1 MRQIYVNTSNHQ
13 LNEQK
18 IERNTTKIDTFVT
31 YIMHKRWIHK
41 PKPNPTLVEQLSTA
55 INVNKILSGILVQ
68 RGISHFDIAKKFFR
82 PQVSDLHNP
91 FLMKGMDKAIERI
104 EEAIAKGEKILVY
117 GDYDVDG
124 TTSVAIVFDFLSQ
137 RYANNVDFYIP
148 DRYTEGY
155 GISFMAIDWASNN
168 YFSLI
173 IALDCGIKSVDKIQ
187 YANNK
192 GVDFIICDHHLPG
205 EELPK
210 AVAILN
216 PKQIDCP
223 YPFKE
228 LSGCGIGFKLLQA
241 FIQKEGAPFSQ
252 IEKYLDLVAISISAD
267 LVPILDENRIL
278 VYKGLKKLKNNPN
291 PGLKALLEA
300 YAPKPEFSVSDVVFF
315 IGPRINAAGRIAD
328 AKDSVRLMIAS
339 DYDKAKEI
347 AELVNQHNV
356 ERRGF
361 DLSITEQAFE
371 MVEKD
376 ETFMQRKATVL
387 FHNEWHKGVIGIVA
401 SRLIEKYYRPTI
413 VLTESNGMA
422 TGSARSVEGF
432 DLYSAIEQC
441 ADLLEQYGGHTHAAG
456 LTMKL
461 DNVKSFALKF
471 ESVVEQNINERS
483 LTPEIEYDAEIPLR
497 TITPKFFSLLKQF
510 SPFGPGNQSPI
521 FMSKNVWDVG
531 DATIVGNNH
540 LKLSLTQ
547 EEGARIFKAIAFG
560 LGEHYD
566 KVTQGI
572 SFDICYTVEENH
584 FNGHVNLQL
593 NIKDILFRN

>member
-1 MRQIYVNTSNHQ
+1 MT
-13 LNEQK
+13 
-18 IERNTTKIDTFVT
+18 
-31 YIMHKRWIHK
+31 KRWTHK
-41 PKPNPTLVEQLSTA
+41 PEPDSKLVEQVSTT

-68 RGISHFDIAKKFFR
+68 RGINHYDIAKKFFR
-82 PQVSDLHNP
+82 PQYADLHDP
-91 FLMKGMDKAIERI
+91 FLMKGMAKAVKRI
-104 EEAIAKGEKILVY
+104 DEAIANNQKILVY

-124 TTSVAIVFDFLSQ
+124 TTSVAIIYDFFQ
-137 RYANNVDFYIP
+137 KRYPHIDFYIP

-155 GISFMAIDWASNN
+155 GISFMSIDWASNN
-168 YFSLI
+168 GFSLI
-173 IALDCGIKSVDKIQ
+173 IALDCGIKANDKVR

-192 GVDFIICDHHLPG
+192 GIDFIICDHHLPG
-205 EELPK
+205 DEVPD

-216 PKQIDCP
+216 PKQLDCT

-228 LSGCGIGFKLLQA
+228 LSGCGIGFKLLQGYA
-241 FIQKEGAPFSQ
+241 QEHEIPFIE
-252 IEKYLDLVAISISAD
+252 IEKYIDLVAVSISAD

-278 VYKGLKKLKNNPN
+278 VHFGLKKLKSNPN
-291 PGLKALLEA
+291 VGLKALLEA

-328 AKDSVRLMIAS
+328 AKDSVRLMTAD
-339 DYDKAKEI
+339 DYGKAKEI
-347 AELVNQHNV
+347 AELVNHHNM

-371 MVEKD
+371 MVEND
-376 ETFMQRKATVL
+376 ETFVQRKSTVL

-413 VLTESNGMA
+413 VLTESNGLA

-432 DLYSAIEQC
+432 DLYNAIEQC
-441 ADLLEQYGGHTHAAG
+441 SDLLEQYGGHTHAAG

-461 DNVKSFALKF
+461 DNVKQFAAKF
-471 ESVVEQNINERS
+471 ETVVADNIKERS

-497 TITPKFFSLLKQF
+497 AITPKFFSVLKQF
-510 SPFGPGNQSPI
+510 SPFGPGNHSPI

-531 DATIVGNNH
+531 DVTIVGNNH

-547 EEGARIFKAIAFG
+547 EEGGRIFKAIAFG
-560 LGEHYD
+560 LGEHY
-566 KVTQGI
+566 
-572 SFDICYTVEENH
+572 EENH

-593 NIKDILFRN
+593 NIKDILFRG